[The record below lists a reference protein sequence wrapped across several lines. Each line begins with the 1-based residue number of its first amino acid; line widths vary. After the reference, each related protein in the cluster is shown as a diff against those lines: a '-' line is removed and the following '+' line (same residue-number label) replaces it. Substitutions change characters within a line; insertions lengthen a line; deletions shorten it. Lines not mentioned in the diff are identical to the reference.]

1 MGLKD
6 MVSLYDLAGAHGGTA
21 TSPVNTNTVIGGS
34 GNQSGETDTN
44 FKEGLEYYR
53 NHPAGQDRPFSQG
66 GNTTGDHMIELL
78 YDKVSS
84 DYTGQQYP
92 SDEYYK
98 SNEKDFDLETTTDS
112 IGNAVLFHGIN
123 NPPIANGG
131 YQLNGEDI
139 HVSLLTSAV
148 GGYTYNYNH
157 PQNMMALGNAVPGTS
172 PRSNPRP
179 PAEALLAGQA
189 DMDGLD
195 FGNGGYT
202 NPDTGQGYVSI
213 G

>member
-1 MGLKD
+1 
-6 MVSLYDLAGAHGGTA
+6 MVSLYDLVGANDPSNTG
-21 TSPVNTNTVIGGS
+21 PVNDNTVIGGS
-34 GNQSGETDTN
+34 GNQSGESDTN
-44 FKEGLEYYR
+44 FKESLEYYR
-53 NHPAGQDRPFSQG
+53 FGGGVDRPFLMSSLESV
-66 GNTTGDHMIELL
+66 TGDHMIELL

-84 DYTGQQYP
+84 EYTGQLYP

-98 SNEKDFDLETTTDS
+98 SNSKDFDLESTTDG
-112 IGNAVLFHGIN
+112 IGEAVLFHGVN
-123 NPPIANGG
+123 NPTIGNGG
-131 YQLNGEDI
+131 YQLNGEDL
-139 HVSLLTSAV
+139 HVSLLTSEV
-148 GGYTYNYNH
+148 GSYSYNYNH

-179 PAEALLAGQA
+179 PAEALLTGQA

-202 NPDTGQGYVSI
+202 NPDTGQGFVSI